1 MIRSSLF
8 WMSAAMCAIISRAD
22 VVDLIEYNSIH
33 IPITPF
39 SNMASG
45 YQATNPGFRAIIRS
59 NGGEFV
65 AGGPLTID
73 SVIRGTSDDA
83 SSGSAYGKLIMRV
96 DMEESYPGVSSGLM
110 NGTYKGTLDICM
122 AQDPDSSIQSTQ
134 CKNLSGNIHPE
145 RPFQWLKKAI
155 DFKVEDGNVTITKY
169 YGSVGEGGTS
179 QQLSLAVFHPAYG
192 FAAPGKAFK
201 DYQSPL
207 VLDLDHNNQLDLV
220 NVWDE
225 SAKVRFDLNGTNTKV
240 RTGWVQP
247 KDGLLFWDNG
257 SGCVSNGTEFFG
269 EYTGSTDGNRTFE
282 NGFKALS
289 AKLDPKNT
297 GKIVAKNFPQLKI
310 WRDAGKDG
318 VCKKSEVVAAS
329 KLVKEINVAYNTV
342 ENVKL
347 NEDNEVRLT
356 GSYVG
361 VDGKSHLIGDVWFK
375 QRRNEVANNR

>member
-1 MIRSSLF
+1 
-8 WMSAAMCAIISRAD
+8 MSAAFCAVISRAD
-22 VVDLIEYNSIH
+22 VVDLIDYNALM
-33 IPITPF
+33 IPVTPF

-45 YQATNPGFRAIIRS
+45 FQATNPGFRAIIRS
-59 NGGEFV
+59 VSGDFV
-65 AGGPLTID
+65 AGGPLNID
-73 SVIRGTSDDA
+73 SVIRGYNDDA
-83 SSGSAYGKLIMRV
+83 SSGSPYGKLVMRV
-96 DMEESYPGVSSGLM
+96 DMEEAYPGVSSGM
-110 NGTYKGTLDICM
+110 MKGTYKGTLSICM
-122 AQDPDSSIQSTQ
+122 AQDPSSSYLNTQ

-145 RPFQWLKKAI
+145 RPFQWLNKQI
-155 DFKVEDGNVTITKY
+155 DFKVEDGNITITKY

-207 VLDLDHNNQLDLV
+207 VLDLDYNNKMDLV

-225 SAKVRFDLNGTNTKV
+225 STPVRFDLNGTGAKV

-257 SGCVSNGTEFFG
+257 SGCVQNGTEFFG
-269 EYTGSTDGNRTFE
+269 EYTDSKDDDRTFE
-282 NGFKALS
+282 NGFKALQ
-289 AKLDPKNT
+289 AKLDKKNT

-318 VCKKSEVVAAS
+318 VCKPNEVVAAM
-329 KLVKEINVAYNTV
+329 KLVKEIHLAYVTH

-356 GSYVG
+356 GKYVG

-375 QRRNEVANNR
+375 QRRNEVAQNH

>member
-8 WMSAAMCAIISRAD
+8 WMSAAFCAAISSAD
-22 VVDLIEYNSIH
+22 VVDLIDYSPIH

-59 NGGEFV
+59 VSGDFV

-83 SSGSAYGKLIMRV
+83 SSGSAYGKLILRV
-96 DMEESYPGVSSGLM
+96 DMEDSYPGISAGLM
-110 NGTYKGTLDICM
+110 KGTFKGVLSICM
-122 AQDPDSSIQSTQ
+122 AQDPDSAISNTQ
-134 CKNLSGNIHPE
+134 CKDLKGNIHPD
-145 RPFQWLKKAI
+145 RPFQWLNKPI
-155 DFKVEDGNVTITKY
+155 DFKVDNGAITITKY
-169 YGSVGEGGTS
+169 YGETGDGGTS

-207 VLDLDHNNQLDLV
+207 VLDLNFNNKMDLV
-220 NVWDE
+220 NVWNE
-225 SAKVRFDLNGTNTKV
+225 KSPVRFDLNGTGALV

-257 SGCVSNGTEFFG
+257 SGCVKNGTEFFG
-269 EYTGSTDGNRTFE
+269 EYTGSKDGERTFE
-282 NGFKALS
+282 NGFKALA
-289 AKLDPKNT
+289 AKLDPNGT
-297 GKIVAKNFPQLKI
+297 GKVVAKNFPQLKI

-318 VCKKSEVVAAS
+318 VCKTNEVVAAH
-329 KLVKEINVAYNTV
+329 KFVKEIHLAYVTH

-356 GSYVG
+356 GKFIG

-375 QRRNEVANNR
+375 QRRNEVAQGR